1 MLRIGRGGWIGVRE
15 MKVGCVG
22 WGGGGGGGGGVTPQ
36 EFPNAVLC
44 LLPNHVPAAMHAR
57 R

>member
-1 MLRIGRGGWIGVRE
+1 MDWGKGDEGRLCWL
-15 MKVGCVG
+15 
-22 WGGGGGGGGGVTPQ
+22 GGGGGGGVTPQ